1 MRVHGSALIAIALL
15 ATPGCAG
22 RAISVGTTPV
32 ANVAG
37 EPLRV
42 MTFNIRY
49 GTAQDGADSWQNRRP
64 LTIGTIRD
72 YDPALLGVQE
82 ALRFQLD
89 EIEAALTQ
97 FAEVGVG
104 RDDGVEA
111 GEYSAILYD
120 RRRLDLLDSGT
131 FWLSDTPEVPGSK
144 SWGNN
149 ITRIVTWARFRDRST
164 GHTFYHY
171 NTHWDHESQ
180 PARECSATL
189 TLDRIVARAVPADPV
204 LLTADF
210 NSGEDNAAFLTL
222 LRQHGSGAG
231 AVHLRDTFRALHP
244 DVPVTATYHGY
255 KGETPGPKIDAVLA
269 SPEWTVLESAID
281 TSNENGRY
289 PSDHY
294 PVTATVA
301 LRRR

>member
-1 MRVHGSALIAIALL
+1 MAIAIVTSQA
-15 ATPGCAG
+15 CAG
-22 RAISVGTTPV
+22 RAVRVETTPA
-32 ANVAG
+32 ANVVGA
-37 EPLRV
+37 PLRV

-49 GTAQDGADSWQNRRP
+49 GTAQDGNDSWQNRRP
-64 LTIGTIRD
+64 LAIRTIRD
-72 YDPALLGVQE
+72 YDPALLGLQE

-89 EIEAALTQ
+89 EIEAALPQ

-104 RDDGVEA
+104 RDDGLQA

-149 ITRIVTWARFRDRST
+149 ITRIVTWARFRDRSI
-164 GHTFYHY
+164 GRTFYHY

-180 PARECSATL
+180 PARERSATL
-189 TLDRIVARAVPADPV
+189 TLDRIVARGAPGDPV

-210 NSGEDNAAFLTL
+210 NSGEDNPAFLAL
-222 LRQHGSGAG
+222 LRAHGTGPG
-231 AVHLRDTFRALHP
+231 AVQLRDSFRALHP
-244 DVPVTATYHGY
+244 NEAVTATYHGF
-255 KGETPGPKIDAVLA
+255 KGETPGAKIDAILA
-269 SPEWTVLESAID
+269 TPEWSVLESAID
-281 TSNENGRY
+281 KFNESGRY

-294 PVTATVA
+294 PVTATVS